1 MYAVRKCL
9 NNLTNERK
17 IIAIFLKLQDAENF
31 VKNNQ
36 EVFSS
41 WYSDTP
47 IKKLDII
54 RVNFSEKVLTNP
66 SSQYIIYIDK
76 KKGDKKMVA
85 RWYHIDSIEFVI
97 ADTFSSGKGIAFEIF
112 FGWRETNNNMA
123 KFIFS
128 KKDWSIIDESVAY
141 YKRYAKGE

>member
-54 RVNFSEKVLTNP
+54 HVDFSEKVLTNP
-66 SSQYIIYIDK
+66 SS
-76 KKGDKKMVA
+76 
-85 RWYHIDSIEFVI
+85 
-97 ADTFSSGKGIAFEIF
+97 
-112 FGWRETNNNMA
+112 
-123 KFIFS
+123 
-128 KKDWSIIDESVAY
+128 
-141 YKRYAKGE
+141 

>member
-9 NNLTNERK
+9 NSLTNERK

-66 SSQYIIYIDK
+66 SS
-76 KKGDKKMVA
+76 
-85 RWYHIDSIEFVI
+85 
-97 ADTFSSGKGIAFEIF
+97 
-112 FGWRETNNNMA
+112 
-123 KFIFS
+123 
-128 KKDWSIIDESVAY
+128 
-141 YKRYAKGE
+141 

>member
-66 SSQYIIYIDK
+66 SS
-76 KKGDKKMVA
+76 
-85 RWYHIDSIEFVI
+85 
-97 ADTFSSGKGIAFEIF
+97 
-112 FGWRETNNNMA
+112 
-123 KFIFS
+123 
-128 KKDWSIIDESVAY
+128 
-141 YKRYAKGE
+141 